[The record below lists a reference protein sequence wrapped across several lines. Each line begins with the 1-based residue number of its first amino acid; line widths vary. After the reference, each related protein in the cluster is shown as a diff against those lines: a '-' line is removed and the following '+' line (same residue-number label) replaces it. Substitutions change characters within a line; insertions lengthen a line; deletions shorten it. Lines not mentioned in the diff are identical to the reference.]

1 MTGEHNMA
9 IVIPSKN
16 IYDLSNPKVRDNV
29 YKRVEVNAQKGVA
42 DNQFDVNVANFSV
55 ETEEYTASLNSSEW
69 TENSAYEYR
78 SLAYN
83 DGYRLGIAVVGVRGH
98 HIARTFR
105 IKEELENSYI
115 SKLKSL
121 LEDGTGQAEGINVS
135 LQCIKYDGHGNA
147 LYDRAEGKVIEKSI
161 TYSDP
166 STYNS
171 LVKVSFNDGL
181 VESMGTVPAVDVVQS
196 EILFTTSVTIAD
208 NYDILPVFTKT
219 DYGWL
224 VEIDMLLCCL
234 EKYTGNVTDM
244 KRHNS
249 SATPAKQYN
258 IDITAE
264 KYEPIY
270 MEIFFQGNTIG
281 IDFEKETISIG
292 EQNSKN
298 ALSIDE
304 NELIQNTNIYH
315 PPFKHY
321 YDSSHEV
328 IELQQIYSQR
338 VKVQYILNGTRGEKY
353 IAGNKSLRIYNPTPV
368 PFEVVSVTFVSN
380 GISEFYKHILDE
392 YNKGKETAT
401 LTCTM
406 SEYKNTDGETVI
418 NANNY
423 NLTDLNYFSS
433 SSFNFNSVDNSAI
446 LTISQKAFDMQF
458 NCYIN
463 GVADVLNES
472 NGRYNVKSRF
482 TNNSNI
488 KIEVQSTNLNGEIQ
502 YHSFNID
509 TSYLPSGSYSLSFEI
524 DVKITTI
531 TFFNLQINSG
541 KPRMYQKPCRMHF
554 VEGDIVIP
562 MKYTSSGTDVGI
574 SLYNNNVN
582 TPKQFKVTGV
592 EFFYDGVTRQKLTL
606 QEV

>member
-1 MTGEHNMA
+1 MS
-9 IVIPSKN
+9 IIIPSKN

-29 YKRVEVNAQKGVA
+29 YKKVEVNAQKGVA

-55 ETEEYTASLNSSEW
+55 ETEEYTAALNSSEW

-83 DGYRLGIAVVGVRGH
+83 DGYRLGISVVGVRGY

-105 IKEELENSYI
+105 IQEELENSYI

-135 LQCIKYDGHGNA
+135 LQCIKYDGYGNA

-181 VESMGTVPAVDVVQS
+181 IESMGTVPAVDAVQS

-234 EKYTGNVTDM
+234 EKYMGNVTDM
-244 KRHNS
+244 KRHDS

-258 IDITAE
+258 IGITAE
-264 KYEPIY
+264 KYEPIS
-270 MEIFFQGNTIG
+270 MEITFQGNTIG

-292 EQNSKN
+292 EQTSKN
-298 ALSIDE
+298 ALSIAE
-304 NELIQNTNIYH
+304 NELMQSTNIYY

-321 YDSSHEV
+321 YNGTHEV
-328 IELQQIYSQR
+328 IELEKTYSQR
-338 VKVQYILNGTRGEKY
+338 VKVQYIYNGTRGEQY
-353 IAGNKSLRIYNPTPV
+353 IAAGGKSLIIYNPTPV
-368 PFEVVSVTFVSN
+368 PFEVVSVTFASG
-380 GISEFYKHILDE
+380 GISEFYKNILDE

-406 SEYKNTDGETVI
+406 SQYLDTSGEVAVDANSHNVIDLSRVVGGGATFDATTNSITMSRQDPLDGVNMTVEVHGL
-418 NANNY
+418 AY
-423 NLTDLNYFSS
+423 PVSL
-433 SSFNFNSVDNSAI
+433 V
-446 LTISQKAFDMQF
+446 
-458 NCYIN
+458 
-463 GVADVLNES
+463 ES
-472 NGRYNVKSRF
+472 NGRIYTQSRF
-482 TNNSNI
+482 HASNN
-488 KIEVQSTNLNGEIQ
+488 IECRFTLYESRGGSADYSV
-502 YHSFNID
+502 FID
-509 TSYLPSGSYSLSFEI
+509 TSNLPEGEYTFSFFMDI
-524 DVKITTI
+524 VDDTVKVYD
-531 TFFNLQINSG
+531 LQINKG
-541 KPRMYQKPCRMHF
+541 NLKPYQKPARMHF
-554 VEGDIVIP
+554 SEGDIVIP

-574 SLYNNNVN
+574 SLYNNDIN

-592 EFFYDGVTRQKLTL
+592 ELFYDGVTRQKLTL
-606 QEV
+606 QEI